1 MHKTRAMKTKA
12 GLLKLHSK
20 SKKYGTIL
28 NIILNIFYPLANL
41 LHHILK
47 CAHSTK
53 NLKKKKTT
61 HTHLH
66 NITLSIIRTKIPNT
80 MGINF
85 VTLKKETKQKQQT
98 KFCLFFKMNY

>member
-53 NLKKKKTT
+53 NLKKNPHT
-61 HTHLH
+61 HTLTQHYPKYYK
-66 NITLSIIRTKIPNT
+66 NKNT
-80 MGINF
+80 EYYGNKFCYI
-85 VTLKKETKQKQQT
+85 KKRNQT
-98 KFCLFFKMNY
+98 KTAN